1 MAEGIYQQLAQ
12 VIHIPM
18 TYRTYGALAVRT
30 GLGDGVRDN
39 LVMREGGDGSRPII
53 PGSTLKGV
61 TRHLLESILAQ
72 VMPNQ
77 ICVPSVV
84 APPGGVP
91 GRKVPCDN
99 RDYSG
104 PTCPIC
110 QLFGNTQLRSRI
122 TFHDA
127 KIAEPPEEQT
137 TFTRTHVAIDRQT
150 GTQYRQM
157 LMSSEV
163 VPGNAMRFEGAVTLL
178 NPEAWMVGAVTEVSP
193 LLAYYGVGGMKSRGY
208 GDLKV
213 QVGLPAFV
221 VRPKQDEQTPEAYQ
235 AACLTAWQ
243 AMRAS
248 LDLILPEA
256 E

>member
-18 TYRTYGALAVRT
+18 TYHTHGALAVRT

-39 LVMREGGDGSRPII
+39 LIIREGGDGSRPII

-72 VMPNQ
+72 VMPDQ

-84 APPGGVP
+84 FPPSGVP
-91 GRKVPCDN
+91 GRKMPCDS
-99 RDYSG
+99 RDHRG
-104 PTCPIC
+104 AICHIC
-110 QLFGNTQLRSRI
+110 QLFGNTHLRSRI

-127 KIAEPPEEQT
+127 KIAAPPEEQT
-137 TFTRTHVAIDRQT
+137 TFTRTHVAINRQT
-150 GTQYRQM
+150 GTQHQQM

-163 VPGNAMRFEGAVTLL
+163 VPGNAMRL
-178 NPEAWMVGAVTEVSP
+178 GAVTEMSP

-213 QVGLPAFV
+213 RVGLPEFV
-221 VRPKQDEQTPEAYQ
+221 MRPKQDEQTPKAYQ
-235 AACLTAWQ
+235 TACLMAWQ

-248 LDLILPEA
+248 LDLILPAQE
-256 E
+256 